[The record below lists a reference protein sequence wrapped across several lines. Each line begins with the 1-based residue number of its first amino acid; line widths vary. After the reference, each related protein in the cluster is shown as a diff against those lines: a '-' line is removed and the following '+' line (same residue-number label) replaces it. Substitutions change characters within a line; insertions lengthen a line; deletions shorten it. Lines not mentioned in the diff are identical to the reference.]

1 MSSASTTADPPTG
14 SSSDDS
20 DATTATRGSDLE
32 ACPRAPPPRQGGHKD
47 DEKGGEEE
55 EEDGDGDPV
64 DIMLCGWDWIRFHAA
79 AAFNRYV
86 LCRPDV
92 TFGTLAGGREVRAS
106 HRCTIAAGWLMV
118 CAVLAATAF
127 FLVCVLAAM
136 AVLVAGSL
144 EGLGPGGIAVAA
156 VALACGVASFCC
168 VCLSIIGLQLWR
180 VFFH

>member
-1 MSSASTTADPPTG
+1 MSSTSSTADLRTG
-14 SSSDDS
+14 SSNDDDDS
-20 DATTATRGSDLE
+20 DATTMTRGSDLE
-32 ACPRAPPPRQGGHKD
+32 ACPRAPLPHQGRNGD
-47 DEKGGEEE
+47 DEKGV
-55 EEDGDGDPV
+55 DGDDPV
-64 DIMLCGWDWIRFHAA
+64 DIMLCGWDWIWFHAV

-92 TFGTLAGGREVRAS
+92 TFGTLAGGRGVRTS
-106 HRCTIAAGWLMV
+106 HRCTIAVGWLMV

-127 FLVCVLAAM
+127 FLVCVMAAM

-180 VFFH
+180 VFQH